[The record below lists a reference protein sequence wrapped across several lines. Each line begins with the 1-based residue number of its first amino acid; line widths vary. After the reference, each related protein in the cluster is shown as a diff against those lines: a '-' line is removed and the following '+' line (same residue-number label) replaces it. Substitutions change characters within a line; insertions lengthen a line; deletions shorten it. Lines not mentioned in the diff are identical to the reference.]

1 MSNSSDHN
9 RRRALEAAREVF
21 ARYGFQRAGMADIA
35 REAGVSRPALYVW
48 FENKAALFRALA
60 EHLKDEAL
68 SGARAAWREDAGFAA
83 NLEATIL
90 AKDLTFFRLLHA
102 SPHGAELMAVD
113 ATVTATIAGAL
124 DTGFAAILTERAA
137 DLSDAGLVD
146 LDAFGDA
153 PAFGRTVAL
162 LASGVKHEVRDE
174 ATYLAGLR
182 ALCRLV
188 AHATAPR

>member
-1 MSNSSDHN
+1 MSNSSDQN
-9 RRRALEAAREVF
+9 RQRALEAARDVF

-48 FENKAALFRALA
+48 FDNKAALFKALA
-60 EHLKDEAL
+60 EHLKDDAL
-68 SGARAAWREDAGFAA
+68 TGAREAWRDDADFTT

-113 ATVTATIAGAL
+113 ATVTATIAAAM
-124 DTGFAAILTERAA
+124 DAGFAAILAERAEILVERGVL
-137 DLSDAGLVD
+137 DLRG
-146 LDAFGDA
+146 FGDA
-153 PAFGRTVAL
+153 GDFGRTVAL

-174 ATYLAGLR
+174 AGYRAGLR

-188 AHATAPR
+188 AHATARL

>member
-1 MSNSSDHN
+1 M
-9 RRRALEAAREVF
+9 F

-35 REAGVSRPALYVW
+35 REAGVSRPALYLW
-48 FENKAALFRALA
+48 FENKTALFQALA

-68 SGARAAWREDAGFAA
+68 SGAAAAWRDEADFTT

-102 SPHGAELMAVD
+102 SPHGDELMAVD
-113 ATVTATIAGAL
+113 ATVTATIADAL
-124 DTGFAAILTERAA
+124 DRGFAAILSERAA
-137 DLSDAGLVD
+137 GLVAQGALD
-146 LDAFGDA
+146 LGGFGDA
-153 PAFGRTVAL
+153 ADFGRTVAL

-174 ATYLAGLR
+174 AGYRAGLR

-188 AHATAPR
+188 AHATARL